1 MIQGYRMAGPP
12 PHGERPPT
20 PPEDRERKWPAW
32 LGFAALFGFLI
43 AQTVLVIV
51 VVVGFDVNKSD
62 DLPEAAKLSVLA
74 VSTVMFVAV
83 ALIAAALIKPLKP
96 GQFGLRRTPPWK
108 ALGWSVA
115 AMAVFYVSLIVY
127 ASVVTSP
134 DQTTANDLG
143 ADESQL
149 ALVVV
154 GFLVVVMSPIAEE
167 FFFRAFFY
175 GTLRSSL
182 PVIPAA
188 LVTGLVFGG
197 LHASTG
203 ADAIPPL
210 AILGF
215 LLCLVYEKT
224 GSLYPCIAIHAFNNM
239 LAYIGQT
246 DVQPALAT
254 GMGAVV
260 ILGCLLVP
268 RFAWRTS

>member
-32 LGFAALFGFLI
+32 LGFAALFGFLF
-43 AQTVLVIV
+43 AQTVLVV
-51 VVVGFDVNKSD
+51 VVVIAFNADKSD
-62 DLPEAAKLSVLA
+62 DLPEGAKLAVQA
-74 VSTVMFVAV
+74 VSTLMFVGV
-83 ALIAAALIKPLKP
+83 ALMAAALIKPLKP

-115 AMAVFYVSLIVY
+115 AMIVFYVALLIY

-149 ALVVV
+149 ALIVV
-154 GFLVVVMSPIAEE
+154 GFLVVVLSPIAEE

-175 GTLRSSL
+175 GTLRTSL

-188 LVTGLVFGG
+188 LVTGLVFGA

-215 LLCLVYEKT
+215 LLCLLYEKT
-224 GSLYPCIAIHAFNNM
+224 RSLYPCIAVHAFNNA

-246 DVQPALAT
+246 DVQPAVAA
-254 GMGAVV
+254 GMGALV
-260 ILGCLLVP
+260 ILGCLVVP